1 MTQAIFLSYASQD
14 AGAARRICEA
24 LRAAGLE
31 VWFDQSELRG
41 GDAWDASI
49 RKQIKECALFVPV
62 ISASTDARPEG
73 YFRLEWKLAVDRSHL
88 MADDQPFFVPV
99 ILGNTPEPS
108 ARVPEKFRERQ
119 WTRLHLPSDAQMR
132 DDAALM
138 AFAERI
144 VKLLA
149 GSASSSKN
157 ASNSPP
163 VLVTAQDSHYSRAVT
178 KPSRNEGG
186 KSVMGGDQQAPFIAT
201 PSIAVLAFA
210 NRSASADD
218 EYFSDGLADELLN
231 VLATIK
237 GLRVSARASSFQ
249 FKGKSASPVEIGQ
262 ALNVRHLLDGSVRK
276 SGNRA
281 RIAVQLVDTAS
292 GDQHWA
298 ETFDR
303 TLDDIFAVQDE
314 IAQAVAKELRVK
326 LLPPAVS
333 PDTASLGRT
342 ISSEAHRE
350 RMQGKA
356 LFQRGG
362 YIDREAALPH
372 FERAVA
378 LDPHYAGA
386 WADLSFALYWRSASS
401 GSAGKADG
409 SHDYLP
415 DFYAARDAVERA
427 TAIEPNLPEALL
439 TQAALARILEWNQ
452 SEAVEL
458 VRRAARLAPNDALVL
473 VGAAAVLGDNGF
485 FDEAA
490 EHARRAIEVDPI
502 SLRTYAALAA
512 IEAERGHLAEA
523 EAHYQQALAL
533 GTSDAFFP
541 RFGLFLLRL
550 RQVRVDECTAMLSD
564 WSLPLH
570 RTLPAAML
578 AWARDDAL
586 SSNENLDMAKRE
598 APVLACYQ
606 IAQVHAYR
614 QEADQTLQWLDT
626 CIKVRDP
633 GVFHVKTDW
642 LFQFLHGDP
651 RWQPMMKKLGF
662 AV

>member
-14 AGAARRICEA
+14 AYAARRICEA
-24 LRAAGLE
+24 LRAAGLV

-49 RKQIKECALFVPV
+49 RKQIKECALFVPI
-62 ISASTDARPEG
+62 ISHNTNAREEG

-88 MADDQPFFVPV
+88 MADDKAFFFPV
-99 ILGNTPEPS
+99 VLDNVAEPK
-108 ARVPEKFRERQ
+108 ARVPDKFRERQ
-119 WTRLHLPSDAQMR
+119 WTRLNDE
-132 DDAALM
+132 AATM
-138 AFAERI
+138 MFAERI
-144 VKLLA
+144 AKLIA
-149 GSASSSKN
+149 GSASSGKS
-157 ASNSPP
+157 ASN
-163 VLVTAQDSHYSRAVT
+163 TAPNGEFGRIGTTSIPRHSREDGNDGVIGTASSET
-178 KPSRNEGG
+178 
-186 KSVMGGDQQAPFIAT
+186 T

-326 LLPPAVS
+326 LLPPAAS
-333 PDTASLGRT
+333 SDTASLGRT
-342 ISSEAHRE
+342 SSIEAHRE

-362 YIDREAALPH
+362 YSDRAASLPY

-378 LDPHYAGA
+378 LDANYAGA
-386 WADLSFALYWRSASS
+386 WADLSFALYWRSSS
-401 GSAGKADG
+401 GGSAGKADT

-415 DFYAARDAVERA
+415 DFYAARDAAARA
-427 TAIEPNLPEALL
+427 TAIEPNLPGALL
-439 TQAALARILEWNQ
+439 TQASLARILEWNQ
-452 SEAVEL
+452 TEAIKL
-458 VRRAARLAPNDALVL
+458 VRRAALLAPNDALIL
-473 VGAAAVLGDNGF
+473 VGAAAVMGDNVF

-490 EHARRAIEVDPI
+490 EYARRAIEVDPI

-523 EAHYQQALAL
+523 EALYQQALAL

-541 RFGLFLLRL
+541 GFGLFLVRL
-550 RQVRVDECTAMLSD
+550 RQVRLDECAAMLAD
-564 WSLPLH
+564 WSVPLH

-578 AWARDDAL
+578 AWARGDAAA
-586 SSNENLDMAKRE
+586 SNENLDIAKRE

-614 QEADQTLQWLDT
+614 QEADATLEWLET
-626 CIKVRDP
+626 CIEVRDP
-633 GVFHVKTDW
+633 GVFHAKTDW

-651 RWQPMMKKLGF
+651 RYTALLKRLGF
-662 AV
+662 A

>member
-14 AGAARRICEA
+14 AKFAKRLYDA
-24 LRAAGLE
+24 LRAAGLD

-49 RKQIKECALFVPV
+49 RKQIKECALFVPI
-62 ISASTDARPEG
+62 ISDNTQQREEG

-88 MADDQPFFVPV
+88 MADDKAFFFPVVLNDIAEPKASVPD
-99 ILGNTPEPS
+99 
-108 ARVPEKFRERQ
+108 KFRERQ
-119 WTRLHLPSDAQMR
+119 WTRLN
-132 DDAALM
+132 DDAAITL
-138 AFAERI
+138 FAERI
-144 VKLLA
+144 AKLIS
-149 GSASSSKN
+149 GSASSSQNVPNSQPNGDPAGWAKRSVPTNQTSALRN
-157 ASNSPP
+157 ASRDAARGQNTCPP
-163 VLVTAQDSHYSRAVT
+163 YKTANTD
-178 KPSRNEGG
+178 G
-186 KSVMGGDQQAPFIAT
+186 T

-473 VGAAAVLGDNGF
+473 VGAAAVLGVNGF

-502 SLRTYAALAA
+502 SLPTYAALAA
-512 IEAERGHLAEA
+512 IEAERGHSAEA
-523 EAHYQQALAL
+523 EALYQQALAL
-533 GTSDAFFP
+533 STSDAFFP